1 MKNQSSSDQ
10 DLYQMAHEK
19 VASGEADR
27 YLDKLN
33 AIVEHPDNLKKIKE
47 TLIDLDSSIPMRHFR
62 KYWDKLPHTAQWAL
76 MHLSKGSI
84 VSLTGGPI
92 HLLIKFGFINYKGHL
107 NENGQIMEEKIQAMG
122 GLDKYMLK
130 YGVKIG
136 KYFVP
141 ELAGVEPFVDP
152 LIKLQNISDKTLNR
166 VRGAVR
172 AAREVREAPE
182 RNIEKISSSTR
193 GGLQKLNLVQADP
206 YDFDETPARATNDN
220 RAAARP
226 SKRRAA

>member
-1 MKNQSSSDQ
+1 MNNQSYSEK
-10 DLYQMAHEK
+10 DLYRMAHEK

-33 AIVEHPDNLKKIKE
+33 QIVEHPDNLKKIKE
-47 TLIDLDSSIPMRHFR
+47 TMIDIDSSLPIRHFR
-62 KYWDKLPHTAQWAL
+62 KYWNKLPHTAQWAL
-76 MHLSKGSI
+76 LHLSKGSL
-84 VSLTGGPI
+84 VSLSGGPI
-92 HLLIKFGFINYKGHL
+92 HLLIKFGFITYKGHL

-141 ELAGVEPFVDP
+141 ELAAVEPFVEP

-182 RNIEKISSSTR
+182 RNIEKISTNTR
-193 GGLQKLNLVQADP
+193 SGLQKLNLVAA
-206 YDFDETPARATNDN
+206 EPANDNEEMPSAIPANDN
-220 RAAARP
+220 RP
-226 SKRRAA
+226 SSSKRRAA